1 VILQVLCEAGR
12 AREQVAEDYQR
23 REGSIKG
30 LAQDRGWSFCSSLSI
45 IHKGKTK
52 VAFLCLFL
60 RQLSHLSGIE
70 QFYIDTFP
78 CNKMATPLSS
88 SVMSLTG
95 PSGLFCLLLVGWLV
109 VRLFM

>member
-1 VILQVLCEAGR
+1 MKLGVLGSKQLETIKEAR
-12 AREQVAEDYQR
+12 DR
-23 REGSIKG
+23 IKG

-45 IHKGKTK
+45 IHKGKMK

-78 CNKMATPLSS
+78 CNITTKY
-88 SVMSLTG
+88 G
-95 PSGLFCLLLVGWLV
+95 KKYLV
-109 VRLFM
+109 VYFFYNSKIKKHKNKKIRNGI